1 MAPFYVDMKG
11 DDLHPCE
18 GDTLVLTG
26 IVHDKCVSGTGLP
39 TGYKMAKTDQTFDQ
53 FVVEVV
59 DVQQFHK
66 EYNNPNSPVTREV
79 LTLEKPNG
87 ETITAEYRGRE
98 PIAGIAGSAIRASNS
113 QGATQGYT
121 WEKA

>member
-1 MAPFYVDMKG
+1 MKG
-11 DDLHPCE
+11 DQLHPCE

-53 FVVEVV
+53 FPVEVV
-59 DVQQFHK
+59 EIKRFYKDFG
-66 EYNNPNSPVTREV
+66 NSDSPVLKEV
-79 LTLEKPNG
+79 LILEKPNG
-87 ETITAEYRGRE
+87 ETTRAEYRGRE
-98 PIAGIAGSAIRASNS
+98 PIAGQPGSSIRASNS
-113 QGATQGYT
+113 QGATQGYV